1 MLDGKAWVE
10 KEIQLSAAAIATS
23 PFCPGGRL
31 LDCLSCILVMRRK
44 RHKH

>member
-23 PFCPGGRL
+23 PSAPAGARWIAFRA
-31 LDCLSCILVMRRK
+31 S
-44 RHKH
+44 